1 MTDNEGREIA
11 GYDTQT
17 GEPIYRDEKQPEPQ
31 PQPMP
36 SDNVYRYQNAAA
48 VKPVKKKEKK
58 GWTMPKIA
66 VAAAMF
72 GVIAAGCFFGVN
84 AGIRL
89 LTGEK
94 GPQTPPEQI
103 GQTQIQANT

>member
-17 GEPIYRDEKQPEPQ
+17 GEPIYRDEKQPETSFAGNESEVNFTMKAPEPEPQPQPQ

-58 GWTMPKIA
+58 GD
-66 VAAAMF
+66 V
-72 GVIAAGCFFGVN
+72 
-84 AGIRL
+84 
-89 LTGEK
+89 
-94 GPQTPPEQI
+94 
-103 GQTQIQANT
+103 

>member
-17 GEPIYRDEKQPEPQ
+17 GEPIYRDEKQPEPSFVGNESEVNFTMKAPEPEPQPQPQ

-58 GWTMPKIA
+58 SEQKENEKKLKKRKKRRKLSRRKI
-66 VAAAMF
+66 F
-72 GVIAAGCFFGVN
+72 
-84 AGIRL
+84 
-89 LTGEK
+89 
-94 GPQTPPEQI
+94 
-103 GQTQIQANT
+103 